1 MRHRTQTVLALAL
14 LSVLLTLPAAPAPA
28 TADGG
33 DAARAFE
40 TFKQLAGTWKSTS
53 ASGDE
58 GTLEYEVVAG
68 GSAVVERFT
77 SAAHGAENAMV
88 TVYHLD
94 GDDLVLTHYCMAG
107 NQPTMRAASIDG
119 DEVRFELDH
128 VSNLASSDAGH
139 MGRAVFRFQGP
150 DRHTSA
156 WTYRQAGE
164 EHTEVFEVERVSSAA
179 TATGA
184 ADRR

>member
-1 MRHRTQTVLALAL
+1 MRHRTQTVIALTL
-14 LSVLLTLPAAPAPA
+14 LSALIALPAAPAA
-28 TADGG
+28 AADGG
-33 DAARAFE
+33 AAARAFAS
-40 TFKQLAGTWKSTS
+40 FKQLAGTWHSTS
-53 ASGDE
+53 ASGEE
-58 GTLEYEVVAG
+58 GNLEYEVIAG
-68 GSAVVERFT
+68 GSAVVETFV
-77 SAAHGAENAMV
+77 SPKHGEENAMV

-128 VSNLASSDAGH
+128 VSNLASPDAGH

-156 WTYRQAGE
+156 WTYLVAGE

-179 TATGA
+179 RSATSA
-184 ADRR
+184 ERR